1 MTSIKYQILFSD
13 SFVFRKM
20 GGDFWE
26 GCSYF
31 GTELSVGLD
40 PLLFNLFVSFIFQ
53 MFFFS
58 NGSSFVG
65 DGRNNLGTRLA
76 VRLDS

>member
-1 MTSIKYQILFSD
+1 
-13 SFVFRKM
+13 M

-31 GTELSVGLD
+31 GTELLVGRY
-40 PLLFNLFVSFIFQ
+40 PLLFKLFVSL
-53 MFFFS
+53 FFRCFFLVM
-58 NGSSFVG
+58 GHSFVG

-76 VRLDS
+76 VRLKS

>member
-1 MTSIKYQILFSD
+1 MTSIENQTPFFNFFSD
-13 SFVFRKM
+13 SFFFRKM
-20 GGDFWE
+20 GGEFWA

-40 PLLFNLFVSFIFQ
+40 PLLFELFVSFIFQ

-58 NGSSFVG
+58 NGSFFCG
-65 DGRNNLGTRLA
+65 GWKK
-76 VRLDS
+76 